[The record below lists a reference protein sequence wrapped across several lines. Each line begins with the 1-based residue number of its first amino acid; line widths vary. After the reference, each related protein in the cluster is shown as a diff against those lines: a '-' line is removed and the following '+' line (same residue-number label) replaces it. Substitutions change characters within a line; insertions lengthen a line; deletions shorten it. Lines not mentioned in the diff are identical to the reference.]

1 MIVKSPPEKSSSS
14 MSLEHSENDLQYRS
28 ISKAAILSIVFAI
41 LGGLSFF
48 GTVFLILPI
57 LGIGFG
63 IAGIFNVKAYPLE
76 MVGKNAAIVGIIMS
90 LLCFSGAAAAHAY
103 VYYTEVPEGYQ
114 RISFYD
120 LKPNKLTQ
128 LPYSEAAKQ
137 LDGKK
142 VFVRGYVR
150 ANDKERDLS
159 SFILVGDFGDC
170 CFGGNPKITDVI
182 GVSIKI
188 DETVDYSWRVRKI
201 GGTFRL
207 HDQVKANADD
217 EVPGIVYEIEAD
229 HVR

>member
-1 MIVKSPPEKSSSS
+1 
-14 MSLEHSENDLQYRS
+14 MSLEYSENDLQYRS
-28 ISKAAILSIVFAI
+28 ISKAAVLSIVFAI
-41 LGGLSFF
+41 LGTLSFL
-48 GTVFLILPI
+48 GTAFLILPI
-57 LGIGFG
+57 MGIGFG
-63 IAGIFNVKAYPLE
+63 IAGVSNVRAYPLE
-76 MVGKNAAIVGIIMS
+76 LVGKNAAKVGIILS
-90 LLCFSGAAAAHAY
+90 AICLVWASATHAY

-128 LPYSEAAKQ
+128 LPYSEAAEL

-150 ANDKERDLS
+150 AGNKQRDLS
-159 SFILVGDFGDC
+159 SFILVGDFGEC
-170 CFGGNPKITDVI
+170 CFGSNPKMTDVI

-207 HDQVKANADD
+207 HKMAKGTADD
-217 EVPGIVYEIEAD
+217 EVPRIVYEIEAD